1 MGRYFLCADLLA
13 VIGVLLV
20 TGLVSF
26 GLLLTVGGLDPTA
39 AVPVGLLLYLLAAVV
54 AYAVLRRPGRGEAQ
68 LTPDE
73 DGEGDGGE
81 VARREAE
88 RTSGFAEITRVRA
101 RMRSGQDL
109 SSAEQ
114 QVADDLADACT
125 RRAASA
131 GAAGRVASVLV
142 LVFGALLV
150 YGLNLK
156 DANAVLGAVAT
167 LAVVVAVLVSERS
180 LARRIRRD
188 LLATG
193 GAPTPGP

>member
-1 MGRYFLCADLLA
+1 MRTRVGRYLLCADLLA

-20 TGLVSF
+20 AGLVSF
-26 GLLLTVGGLDPTA
+26 GFFVTVGGLDPVA
-39 AVPVGLLLYLLAAVV
+39 AVPVGLLLYLVAAVV
-54 AYAVLRRPGRGEAQ
+54 AYAVLRRPGRGEAEQ
-68 LTPDE
+68 
-73 DGEGDGGE
+73 GGVGGGE
-81 VARREAE
+81 VERGEAGPV
-88 RTSGFAEITRVRA
+88 SGFAEITRVRA
-101 RMRSGQDL
+101 RMRSGQEL
-109 SSAEQ
+109 TPAEQ

-131 GAAGRVASVLV
+131 GAAGRVATVLV

-193 GAPTPGP
+193 GAPGPGS